1 MSSPLLAGTFQ
12 VLLGKHLW
20 HIAMLGAW
28 IPIFG
33 AIVLFERVR
42 AHGATTEQGP
52 MTGRPAT
59 RVTDRSSPSSTTRAT
74 PSAVRASAACQFIAL
89 ASLCAALVHV
99 AVMPDHF
106 EESVWYGLFFLLASL
121 GQLAFAV
128 SAVVRPTRHLVLAG
142 VVGCAVIIGLWLVS
156 RLVGVPV
163 GPDNGGTEEFG
174 VLDILA
180 TSFEVV
186 VVSCGLLI
194 LRSWNLRPA
203 WRWSQWPTAFRLA
216 APLGV
221 AATVMASL
229 LAARS

>member
-1 MSSPLLAGTFQ
+1 MNGPLLASTYQ
-12 VLLGKHLW
+12 ALLGKHLW
-20 HIAMLGAW
+20 HIALLAAW

-33 AIVLFERVR
+33 AIVFFERVR
-42 AHGATTEQGP
+42 AHGATAERGP
-52 MTGRPAT
+52 VSGRSTTSVTGRPGAS
-59 RVTDRSSPSSTTRAT
+59 VTSRSTT
-74 PSAVRASAACQFIAL
+74 SAAPTTTACQFMAL

-106 EESVWYGLFFLLASL
+106 EESVLYGLFFLLASL

-128 SAVVRPTRHLVLAG
+128 AVMARPTRRLVLAG
-142 VVGCAVIIGLWLVS
+142 VVGCGLIIGLWLVS
-156 RLVGVPV
+156 RLVGVPI

-180 TSFEVV
+180 TAAEVIV
-186 VVSCGLLI
+186 VGCGLMA
-194 LRSWNLRPA
+194 LRSWNFRPA
-203 WRWSQWPTAFRLA
+203 WRWSQWPGALRVA

-229 LAARS
+229 LSARS

>member
-1 MSSPLLAGTFQ
+1 VSGPLLASTYQ
-12 VLLGKHLW
+12 ALLGKHLW
-20 HIAMLGAW
+20 HLVVLAAW

-33 AIVLFERVR
+33 AIVLVERVR
-42 AHGATTEQGP
+42 AHGATAERGSVAGRSTTFA
-52 MTGRPAT
+52 TGRSAAVPA
-59 RVTDRSSPSSTTRAT
+59 DPSA
-74 PSAVRASAACQFIAL
+74 PSAVRASTACQFMAL

-106 EESVWYGLFFLLASL
+106 EESVLYGLFFLLASL
-121 GQLAFAV
+121 GQLAFAI
-128 SAVVRPTRHLVLAG
+128 AVVARPTRRLVLAG
-142 VVGCAVIIGLWLVS
+142 VVGCVLIIGLWLVS

-180 TSFEVV
+180 TAAEVV
-186 VVSCGLLI
+186 VVGCGLLA
-194 LRSWNLRPA
+194 LRTWSLRPA

-229 LAARS
+229 LSARS

>member
-1 MSSPLLAGTFQ
+1 VSGPLLASTSQ
-12 VLLGKHLW
+12 ALLGRHLW
-20 HIAMLGAW
+20 HLVMLAAW

-33 AIVLFERVR
+33 AIVLLERVR
-42 AHGATTEQGP
+42 THGASAERGP
-52 MTGRPAT
+52 VAGRSTSAGTGR
-59 RVTDRSSPSSTTRAT
+59 STTAPT
-74 PSAVRASAACQFIAL
+74 DLSAPSATRASAACQFMAL

-106 EESVWYGLFFLLASL
+106 EESVVYGFFFLLASL

-128 SAVVRPTRHLVLAG
+128 AVVARPTRRLVLAG
-142 VVGCAVIIGLWLVS
+142 VVGSGLIIGLWLVS
-156 RLVGVPV
+156 RLVGVPI

-180 TSFEVV
+180 TAAEVV
-186 VVSCGLLI
+186 VVGCGLRA
-194 LRSWNLRPA
+194 LRSWHLRPT

-221 AATVMASL
+221 VATVMASL
-229 LAARS
+229 LSARS